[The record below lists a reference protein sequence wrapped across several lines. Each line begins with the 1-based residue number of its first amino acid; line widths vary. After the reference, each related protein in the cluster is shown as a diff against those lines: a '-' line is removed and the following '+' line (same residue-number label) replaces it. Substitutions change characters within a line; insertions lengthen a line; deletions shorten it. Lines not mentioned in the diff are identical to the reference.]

1 MALKKPSDF
10 FKDTNKTPLDQ
21 IKEEYDS
28 ARPEKIEKVSEAFGV
43 FKDNLKNI
51 QSISNFSDAISDFKK
66 SVDFVDTISLELDV
80 VKENIQDLVKKQ
92 DLDEAMMAHLLF
104 VEKSIGNIENKIS
117 SINGETVNKIKEDFS
132 NLSDSVESFIDIDVP
147 KYKKLVSESE
157 VRVDDRFVKF
167 KEEIKENFDNIKSDT
182 SKEVASVLETV
193 ESLNENII
201 SDIKSDFRKT
211 TKDVNNT
218 VSDLVEKELPKY
230 KKFFAE
236 TEIRT
241 EEKIKTS
248 IDSYQERIESLNA
261 TVKEFTEVEIPKY
274 NNLLIENK
282 IKSEEEVKEL
292 EEKVLSRVN
301 SVTEKL
307 ESLSK
312 NIDKKAFDR
321 FEELQTVVG
330 EYKEEI
336 NSISKTYESL
346 YKDFKKREVYEN
358 KKLEDYSGKI
368 QKFDEKF
375 KFIEETVKEDLN
387 EIQNVLIQ
395 SNETYH
401 ASLKKEVGKFRNKL
415 SEQMKDLQIDLVT
428 SEKHIRNQTKDL
440 QIEVT
445 NAKTNI
451 KDLIGELYKIATVVK
466 KKQKSLTESLLNGH
480 PNKELVE
487 KIEYIEKTI
496 SEFNRKKLLVEDNP
510 NLPGDPSNRS
520 SDPLTPLDQKFVTLD
535 QLQEHYRL
543 FINRV
548 QQQISTIGGGG
559 ETRLQYLDDIV
570 GIATNLNAYD
580 GMVLQVDV
588 SGPVGKKFK
597 FGNSGS
603 GSVGAGGTW
612 SSDAI
617 GVSTT
622 KNVGIATTART
633 DFALYVGGDQ
643 YVDGNITIGGTIT
656 YEDVKN
662 VDSIGIVTARTGI
675 NVLAGGINAVGVIT
689 ATSFVGDG
697 SGLTGI
703 ANTAVINANQINVSG
718 VVTASSFIGDG
729 SGLSNI
735 ISGVGIQSGS
745 VRVGTGFTD
754 VNFTG
759 VGITVVGSGTTITVN
774 IPSTT
779 ITRQIETSS
788 GITTNFTV
796 TNGYTVGFID
806 VFRNGSKQ
814 ITGVDFT
821 ATNGSTVT
829 MVPAVSDGD
838 VVEFQ
843 KFNTL
848 NIAGIASV
856 TNATNA
862 YNIIGGVSFATSAGI
877 ATALNSDSSINTSG
891 IITASSLDAAISE
904 WVLGANGS
912 SDYTF
917 TGPGLTGAEND
928 PSIYLV
934 RGQKYNFK
942 NGMGAHP
949 FRIQSTPNGSTGT
962 QYNDGITN
970 NDVSNGTLVWD
981 VQFDAPEVLYY
992 QCTSHAGMG
1001 GKIYIGNSGESIVV
1015 GSAVTINSSGINV
1028 VGVITA
1034 TSFDGVPEGT
1044 NILKAMLFV

>member
-1 MALKKPSDF
+1 
-10 FKDTNKTPLDQ
+10 
-21 IKEEYDS
+21 
-28 ARPEKIEKVSEAFGV
+28 
-43 FKDNLKNI
+43 
-51 QSISNFSDAISDFKK
+51 
-66 SVDFVDTISLELDV
+66 
-80 VKENIQDLVKKQ
+80 
-92 DLDEAMMAHLLF
+92 
-104 VEKSIGNIENKIS
+104 
-117 SINGETVNKIKEDFS
+117 
-132 NLSDSVESFIDIDVP
+132 
-147 KYKKLVSESE
+147 
-157 VRVDDRFVKF
+157 
-167 KEEIKENFDNIKSDT
+167 
-182 SKEVASVLETV
+182 
-193 ESLNENII
+193 
-201 SDIKSDFRKT
+201 
-211 TKDVNNT
+211 
-218 VSDLVEKELPKY
+218 
-230 KKFFAE
+230 
-236 TEIRT
+236 
-241 EEKIKTS
+241 
-248 IDSYQERIESLNA
+248 
-261 TVKEFTEVEIPKY
+261 
-274 NNLLIENK
+274 
-282 IKSEEEVKEL
+282 
-292 EEKVLSRVN
+292 
-301 SVTEKL
+301 
-307 ESLSK
+307 
-312 NIDKKAFDR
+312 
-321 FEELQTVVG
+321 
-330 EYKEEI
+330 
-336 NSISKTYESL
+336 
-346 YKDFKKREVYEN
+346 
-358 KKLEDYSGKI
+358 
-368 QKFDEKF
+368 
-375 KFIEETVKEDLN
+375 
-387 EIQNVLIQ
+387 
-395 SNETYH
+395 
-401 ASLKKEVGKFRNKL
+401 
-415 SEQMKDLQIDLVT
+415 
-428 SEKHIRNQTKDL
+428 
-440 QIEVT
+440 
-445 NAKTNI
+445 
-451 KDLIGELYKIATVVK
+451 
-466 KKQKSLTESLLNGH
+466 
-480 PNKELVE
+480 
-487 KIEYIEKTI
+487 
-496 SEFNRKKLLVEDNP
+496 
-510 NLPGDPSNRS
+510 
-520 SDPLTPLDQKFVTLD
+520 
-535 QLQEHYRL
+535 
-543 FINRV
+543 
-548 QQQISTIGGGG
+548 
-559 ETRLQYLDDIV
+559 
-570 GIATNLNAYD
+570 
-580 GMVLQVDV
+580 MVLQVDV

-633 DFALYVGGDQ
+633 DFALYVDGDQ

-675 NVLAGGINAVGVIT
+675 NVLAGGINAVGVVT
-689 ATSFVGDG
+689 ATSFIGDG

-703 ANTAVINANQINVSG
+703 ANTAIINSNQINVSGVVTASSFIGDGSGLTGIANTAIINSNQINVSG

-843 KFNTL
+843 KFNAL
-848 NIAGIASV
+848 NIAGITSV

-862 YNIIGGVSFATSAGI
+862 YNIVGGVSFATSAGI

-928 PSIYLV
+928 PSLYLI

-942 NGMGAHP
+942 NSSGGHP

-962 QYNDGITN
+962 QYNDGVTN
-970 NDVSNGTLVWD
+970 NDAGNGTTLIWN

-992 QCTSHAGMG
+992 QCTSHSSMG